1 MSGKPSFNR
10 RIALL
15 ARGARRAVARHA
27 FQDRGGAATPTGVVA
42 GVARSG
48 TTWLA
53 DVLAAGRRA
62 RVMFEPFH
70 AQRVEGYRQFEY
82 LQYLRPDT
90 DDPALLAFAENV
102 LRGRIRHPAWIDQN
116 ADHLFPRTRV
126 IKDVRICLFLRW
138 LTEHF
143 PDVPAI
149 FVVRHP
155 CAVVASHLG
164 LEWSVEQDFRSIL
177 AQPQL
182 IEDHLTSHSDWMH
195 GLRDQV
201 DMLATIW
208 SVENLVALRQLRGS
222 NVPVVFYENLVWHP
236 DRALPVLFPSI
247 GREFDPAILRGLNRH
262 SDTVFKGSPLYSGED
277 PTTAWKRRLTE
288 EQIGR
293 VLEIVE
299 RFGLGHLYSGPE
311 PAFEPSDIHPAAIQG
326 DSGPGSAA

>member
-1 MSGKPSFNR
+1 VSGKPRFNR
-10 RIALL
+10 RISLL
-15 ARGARRAVARHA
+15 ARGTRRAVARHA
-27 FQDRGGAATPTGVVA
+27 FQDRGGAATPTALVA

-82 LQYLRPDT
+82 LQYRRPDT
-90 DDPALLAFAENV
+90 DDPVLLAFAENV

-126 IKDVRICLFLRW
+126 IKDVRICMFLRW
-138 LTEHF
+138 LVERF
-143 PDVPAI
+143 
-149 FVVRHP
+149 
-155 CAVVASHLG
+155 
-164 LEWSVEQDFRSIL
+164 SVERDFRSIL
-177 AQPQL
+177 AQQQL
-182 IEDHLTSHSDWMH
+182 IEDHLSAHSDWLRE
-195 GLRDQV
+195 LRDRV
-201 DMLATIW
+201 DMLAAIW

-222 NVPVVFYENLVWHP
+222 NVPIVFYENLVWHP
-236 DRALPVLFPSI
+236 DRALPVLFPAI
-247 GREFDPAILRGLNRH
+247 GQEFAPATLRGLDRH

-293 VLEIVE
+293 VLDVVE

-326 DSGPGSAA
+326 DFGPGSAA